1 MNQLG
6 SDAPQIGGLPR
17 GRAVAVW
24 SLDTTLARVAGR
36 PVERAGEILDAG
48 ERDRAARLVR
58 PGDRLRYVASHL
70 GLRVLLGGYLGLA
83 PEQVGLVREDCP
95 CCGGPHG
102 RPAVAGGAVH
112 FSLSHSGDLAYYAF
126 ARLPVGIDVEQVPD
140 AKTLASVVNSLHPTE
155 TAELAALPG
164 SAREIAFARLWSR
177 KEAYLKGTGA
187 GLALGLVDPY
197 IGSAPAPAPLPGW
210 TLTDLAAP
218 AGYAAAVAVAA
229 PGGGAAADAV
239 AAGSGSAVGD
249 HPA

>member
-1 MNQLG
+1 MIEHVNQLG

-24 SLDTTLARVAGR
+24 SLDTTLAKVAGR
-36 PVERAGEILDAG
+36 PVVRAGDVLDAG

-112 FSLSHSGDLAYYAF
+112 FSLSHSGDLAYFAF

-140 AKTLASVVNSLHPTE
+140 ATTLASVVNSLHPSE
-155 TAELAALPG
+155 TAELSVLPD

-187 GLALGLVDPY
+187 GLALGLVEPY

-218 AGYAAAVAVAA
+218 AGYAAAVAVAT
-229 PGGGAAADAV
+229 PGDAAATTGGAA
-239 AAGSGSAVGD
+239 G
-249 HPA
+249 PA